1 MIADVCKDVGFDDYT
16 SFYRQFVSTLG
27 VSPVEF
33 KKPSALATPHSLEVY
48 A

>member
-27 VSPVEF
+27 GSPVEF
-33 KKPSALATPHSLEVY
+33 KKPSVGKAA
-48 A
+48 